1 MLFPSIFPIIFILL
15 STPCAVIVVW
25 NVAATVLPPSW
36 KRHFTHF
43 LYFRSLLFR
52 VIYIF
57 KFQLNFEERE
67 RFSPTDYF
75 LKPVLLTSSSGCQM
89 ALSSELSKY
98 SPLDM
103 AVTALT
109 SPVSSPHL
117 REGKGSRCSPWKGHY
132 LRSFQGIPWVFWS
145 QTMKH
150 SGNGM
155 MPSNGIFPRSQI
167 YHRMDQTHYMTRGHV
182 CTQRLNFALS
192 HRTGTY
198 LPLLQRDWCTP
209 FTWREL
215 SPRLQRFRP
224 SCMVLSHSFVS
235 EPQHLL
241 SYIIPTHTVRSSDS
255 KTPRVLSAHWGAG
268 SVLPLLPEVEDQ
280 GLQQC
285 WNQSIWLKWGPT
297 IIRLEQYSPRWS
309 SSGLQLDDTPPKSV
323 SVDLPGLD

>member
-1 MLFPSIFPIIFILL
+1 M
-15 STPCAVIVVW
+15 
-25 NVAATVLPPSW
+25 
-36 KRHFTHF
+36 RRGEH
-43 LYFRSLLFR
+43 
-52 VIYIF
+52 
-57 KFQLNFEERE
+57 
-67 RFSPTDYF
+67 FSPTDYF
-75 LKPVLLTSSSGCQM
+75 LKPVLLTSSSGCQT
-89 ALSSELSKY
+89 ALSSELSRY

-132 LRSFQGIPWVFWS
+132 LRSSQGIPCVFWS

-209 FTWREL
+209 FTWRTL
-215 SPRLQRFRP
+215 SLWLSTATEIQAFLHGPVPLLCVWATAP
-224 SCMVLSHSFVS
+224 PLLHYSHS
-235 EPQHLL
+235 H
-241 SYIIPTHTVRSSDS
+241 
-255 KTPRVLSAHWGAG
+255 
-268 SVLPLLPEVEDQ
+268 
-280 GLQQC
+280 C
-285 WNQSIWLKWGPT
+285 
-297 IIRLEQYSPRWS
+297 
-309 SSGLQLDDTPPKSV
+309 
-323 SVDLPGLD
+323 